1 MFFWPNMQ
9 KLLLP
14 SIFLGTL
21 LIISSFQTFATCS
34 NDGFTFNGFAG
45 ANLSLDGLASITSD
59 GLLQLTNTTK
69 VMKGHAFHP
78 APLPFKSRAGRP
90 RSFSTTFAF
99 AIVSA
104 YPDFSGHGIA
114 FLLSPTTD
122 FSAALAGQYLGLF
135 NSNNNGNSSNHV
147 FAVELDTIQSS
158 EFQDIDDNHVG
169 VDVNSLRSVYSHT
182 AGYYDSGSFRNLT
195 LHSGQ
200 PMQVWIDFGGEDMR
214 LNVTLSPLR
223 TPKPSRP
230 LLSSTVDLSAV
241 LLDSM
246 YVGFSSSTGSIRT
259 SHYVLGWSFKMD
271 GVAEP
276 LDYSKLPPLPP
287 RSDITKSKRKWKGLV
302 IWSLASFCVVLMV
315 VAAVVLLLL
324 RRNRYAELVEE
335 WEHEYGPHH
344 FSYRDLYRATRGFKD
359 EELVG
364 LGGFGRVYRGVLPTS
379 NMEVAVKRVSH
390 ESRQGMKEFV
400 AEIVSI
406 GQLRHRNV
414 VQLFGYCRRKGELLL
429 VYDFMPNGSLDKLL
443 HDPTQPALDWARRF
457 QVIKGVASG
466 LLYLHEDWER
476 VVVHR
481 DIKASN
487 VLLDGEMNGKLGDFG
502 LARLYD
508 HGTDPH
514 TTHVVGTMGYL
525 APEAARTGKAT
536 TKTDVFAFG
545 AFLLEVACGRR
556 PVEPAAEGD
565 LVLVDWVLE
574 HWKRG
579 SVLATRDPRL
589 GEEYPAEEVEL
600 VLTLGLLCSHPLPE
614 ARPSMRQVMQYL
626 DGSAALPELSPTYMS
641 PSILPLKRT
650 EWLDDY
656 ILSFPSSVA
665 TVSTCSV
672 SEGR

>member
-1 MFFWPNMQ
+1 MQ
-9 KLLLP
+9 KILLP
-14 SIFLGTL
+14 SIFLVTL
-21 LIISSFQTFATCS
+21 LISRFQTFATCS
-34 NDGFTFNGFAG
+34 KDGFIFNGFTG
-45 ANLSLDGLASITSD
+45 ANLSLDGVASITSD
-59 GLLQLTNTTK
+59 GLLELTNTT
-69 VMKGHAFHP
+69 MSTKGHAFHP
-78 APLPFKSRAGRP
+78 TSLSFKSRTGKP
-90 RSFSTTFAF
+90 LSFSTTFVF
-99 AIVSA
+99 AIISA
-104 YPDFSGHGIA
+104 HPDFSGQGFA
-114 FLLSPTTD
+114 LVVSNTTN
-122 FSAALAGQYLGLF
+122 FSAALAGNYLGLF
-135 NSNNNGNSSNHV
+135 NSNNNGNSYNHV
-147 FAVELDTIQSS
+147 LAVELDTIQSY

-169 VDVNSLRSVYSHT
+169 IDVNSLRSAYSQT
-182 AGYYDSGSFRNLT
+182 AGYYDADSNGLFKNLT

-200 PMQVWIDFGGEDMR
+200 PMQVWIDFNGEDMQ
-214 LNVTLSPLR
+214 LNVTLSPLQ
-223 TPKPSRP
+223 TPKPNRP
-230 LLSSTVDLSAV
+230 LLSSTVDLSSV

-246 YVGFSSSTGSIRT
+246 YVGFSSSSTSGSIQT
-259 SHYVLGWSFKMD
+259 SHYILGWSFKMNAE
-271 GVAEP
+271 AEP
-276 LDYSKLPPLPP
+276 LDYSKLPPLPHSKA
-287 RSDITKSKRKWKGLV
+287 RSKWKELV
-302 IWSLASFCVVLMV
+302 ISPLASFCFVLMV
-315 VAAVVLLLL
+315 IGGVLFLL
-324 RRNRYAELVEE
+324 RRKTYAELVEE
-335 WEHEYGPHH
+335 WELEYGPHH
-344 FSYRDLYRATRGFKD
+344 FSYRDLYRATKGFKD

-390 ESRQGMKEFV
+390 ESRQGMKEFI

-429 VYDFMPNGSLDKLL
+429 VYDFMPNGSLDKLI
-443 HDPTQPALDWARRF
+443 HDPTQPALDWTRRF

-556 PVEPAAEGD
+556 PVEPAAAGEQVQ
-565 LVLVDWVLE
+565 LVLVDWVVE

-579 SVLATRDPRL
+579 SVLATKDPRL
-589 GEEYPAEEVEL
+589 GEEYPAGEVEL